1 MKMNKKGI
9 TLVEVIVVLLIMGIL
24 AGIVVTTYTGYLDR
38 AHEQTAMVEA
48 RAVYLAALT
57 LYNEKYAESTEFD
70 EELDT
75 TEVTTLAGVTGTLN
89 SITVEDGKVTAAE
102 YKASNK
108 IVLKYTVADGWKK
121 AE

>member
-24 AGIVVTTYTGYLDR
+24 AGIVVTSYTGYLDR

-57 LYNEKYAESTEFD
+57 LYNEKYAESTEFTGT
-70 EELDT
+70 LNT
-75 TEVTTLAGVTGTLN
+75 TDVTTLAGVTGTLN
-89 SITVEDGKVTAAE
+89 SITVVEGKVTAAE
-102 YKASNK
+102 YEASNK
-108 IVLKYTVADGWKK
+108 IVLEYTEADGWKK